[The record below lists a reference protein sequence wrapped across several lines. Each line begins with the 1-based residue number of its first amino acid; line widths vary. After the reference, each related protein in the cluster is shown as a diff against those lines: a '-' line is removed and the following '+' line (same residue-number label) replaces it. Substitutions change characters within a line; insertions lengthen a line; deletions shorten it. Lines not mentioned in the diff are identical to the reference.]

1 MSFTHLHL
9 HTEYSLLDGACRIP
23 KLVERIKAL
32 GMTSCAITDH
42 GVMYGC
48 IDFYSAM
55 KDAGIKPIIG
65 CEVYVCRDRLDKSA
79 ANREYSHLIL
89 LCENNTGY
97 QNLMKL
103 VSEGF
108 LTGYYYRP
116 RIDYNLIRQHSE
128 GLICLSACLS
138 GDLPKLL
145 LQGRYDDAEAYVREM
160 QDIFGEK
167 NFYVEIMDHGIRE
180 EKIVMPRLISL
191 AREMNVPFIDLDWYI
206 EERFHKSIRE
216 LFTERGEAS
225 FRELERNML
234 HEVGEF
240 EDVVVSTGGGTPCF
254 FDNMEYMNG
263 CGQTVFLDVHP
274 DILFRRLR
282 VAKQQRPIL
291 QGKTDEDLRTFIV
304 EALDKRE
311 PFYSQA
317 RYRFDAGYLE
327 SRSQISESVQR
338 LRQLLGL

>member
-191 AREMNVPFIDLDWYI
+191 ARGD
-206 EERFHKSIRE
+206 ER
-216 LFTERGEAS
+216 LP
-225 FRELERNML
+225 LL
-234 HEVGEF
+234 
-240 EDVVVSTGGGTPCF
+240 GGKGRRRA
-254 FDNMEYMNG
+254 G
-263 CGQTVFLDVHP
+263 SAAVHP
-274 DILFRRLR
+274 DG
-282 VAKQQRPIL
+282 Q
-291 QGKTDEDLRTFIV
+291 
-304 EALDKRE
+304 
-311 PFYSQA
+311 
-317 RYRFDAGYLE
+317 DA
-327 SRSQISESVQR
+327 
-338 LRQLLGL
+338 